1 MIGAAEE
8 RLTVFYDGSCPLC
21 RREIRFY
28 RQRTGAGRLAWVD
41 VSRID
46 GRQVAEGLSR
56 DMALARFHVRAADG
70 RLLAG
75 GDAFAALWS
84 ALPGFAPIGRIFRW
98 GPLRWLLN
106 RSYDAFLGI
115 RPSLQTLAAG
125 KRRTQ

>member
-1 MIGAAEE
+1 MTRTAEE

-28 RQRTGAGRLAWVD
+28 RERTGAGQLAWVD
-41 VSRID
+41 VSRVE

-56 DMALARFHVRAADG
+56 DMALARFHVRMADG

-84 ALPGFAPIGRIFRW
+84 ALPRFAPIGRMFRFR
-98 GPLRWLLN
+98 PLRWLLN

-115 RPSLQTLAAG
+115 RPSLQALIAAKG
-125 KRRTQ
+125 RIQ